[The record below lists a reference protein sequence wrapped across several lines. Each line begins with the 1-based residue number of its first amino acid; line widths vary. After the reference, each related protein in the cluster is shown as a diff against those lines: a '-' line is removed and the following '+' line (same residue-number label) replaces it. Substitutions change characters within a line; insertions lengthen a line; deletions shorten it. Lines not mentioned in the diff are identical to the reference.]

1 MIQRNCTLK
10 ENAVSTNKL
19 LLDINPP
26 TKEYRTPDIQ
36 ECTIF
41 SSPAGRLTFKLFSET
56 RDYSLVLSS
65 KS

>member
-10 ENAVSTNKL
+10 ENAVSTDKL
-19 LLDINPP
+19 LLDISPP

-41 SSPAGRLTFKLFSET
+41 SSPAVGLTFKLF
-56 RDYSLVLSS
+56 
-65 KS
+65 

>member
-19 LLDINPP
+19 LLDISPP

-36 ECTIF
+36 ECTI
-41 SSPAGRLTFKLFSET
+41 SSPAVRLTFKLF
-56 RDYSLVLSS
+56 
-65 KS
+65 